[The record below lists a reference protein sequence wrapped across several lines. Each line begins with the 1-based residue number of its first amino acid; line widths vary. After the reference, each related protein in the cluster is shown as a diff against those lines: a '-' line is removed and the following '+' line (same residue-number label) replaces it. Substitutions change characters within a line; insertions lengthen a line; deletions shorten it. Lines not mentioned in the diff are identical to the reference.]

1 MNISTLYVCLFDL
14 LTDNDQGRALLG
26 ANINMSSSVAPT
38 LTQANKKDLDKF
50 TKYLSIKAVQLVVQ
64 SRLGEKSC
72 APSTPDVSAGTS
84 WYNLAIKDIPEVTR

>member
-1 MNISTLYVCLFDL
+1 MSSTL
-14 LTDNDQGRALLG
+14 T
-26 ANINMSSSVAPT
+26 PT

-64 SRLGEKSC
+64 SRLGEKCC

-84 WYNLAIKDIPEVTR
+84 WYNLAIKDIPEVTRKIGQGANLNTKC